1 MRNFL
6 KAEAYYVTKD
16 PMFKGISL
24 LLLFGSALLLV
35 WMGVQVGFD
44 IDGPLEPLITS
55 IQLSF
60 FLYFIIPIY
69 VCFFAT
75 EGFEYGSVQTIIAS
89 GQRRSLYLLGK
100 YLTEL
105 KVVVWWVIQFFG
117 LFYVL
122 YMLAALVTYSHIGDE
137 SLQGKFIVA
146 MGAIGFNILYLA
158 AYSAVVLL
166 LGVLMKKS
174 AIAVIATFVFVFGD
188 FLLSG
193 YLKDSS
199 YVYLRVISENT
210 LTTQIFKFSAVNS
223 HEIYTLN
230 EGIRMILIPVVII
243 GVCLSVALIS
253 FEKRDVHL

>member
-1 MRNFL
+1 MVL
-6 KAEAYYVTKD
+6 
-16 PMFKGISL
+16 
-24 LLLFGSALLLV
+24 
-35 WMGVQVGFD
+35 
-44 IDGPLEPLITS
+44 
-55 IQLSF
+55 
-60 FLYFIIPIY
+60 
-69 VCFFAT
+69 
-75 EGFEYGSVQTIIAS
+75 
-89 GQRRSLYLLGK
+89 
-100 YLTEL
+100 
-105 KVVVWWVIQFFG
+105 WWVIQFFG

-122 YMLAALVTYSHIGDE
+122 YMLAALVTGSHIGNE
-137 SLQGKFIVA
+137 SLEGKFIVA

-174 AIAVIATFVFVFGD
+174 ATAVIATFVFVFGD

-230 EGIRMILIPVVII
+230 EGVRMILIPVVII